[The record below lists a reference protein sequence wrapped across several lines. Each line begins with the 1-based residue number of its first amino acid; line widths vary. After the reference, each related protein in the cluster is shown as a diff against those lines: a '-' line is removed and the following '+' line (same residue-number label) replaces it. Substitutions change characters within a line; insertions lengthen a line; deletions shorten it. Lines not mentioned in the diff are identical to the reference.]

1 MTSYA
6 ARVLITNLLLSW
18 GLFIQFFERK
28 PAFPKYA
35 KNTYRIRNVAIYKSN
50 CSPVPHYARKII
62 GDKTLFLRFCLR
74 LRFVMQTKIFKNTF
88 QTRGVS
94 FTKTGSGSVDGKHF
108 ENGGTIQWDW
118 SWQWS
123 CDFPPRVFLK
133 QKSRHTIVR
142 FQFLQRNLDRALA
155 EWNTRRERASDFLY
169 FVKIE

>member
-35 KNTYRIRNVAIYKSN
+35 KNTYRIRNVAIYKSY
-50 CSPVPHYARKII
+50 CSPGPHYARKII
-62 GDKTLFLRFCLR
+62 VDTILFLRFCLR
-74 LRFVMQTKIFKNTF
+74 LRFVMQTEIFKNTF

-108 ENGGTIQWDW
+108 ENGGFQKRWDH
-118 SWQWS
+118 SNH
-123 CDFPPRVFLK
+123 VFLMSEFSSNTNPK
-133 QKSRHTIVR
+133 YPVIVT
-142 FQFLQRNLDRALA
+142 FLNSSGAVRTGRGLRSYAVIGNM
-155 EWNTRRERASDFLY
+155 
-169 FVKIE
+169 

>member
-6 ARVLITNLLLSW
+6 ARVLITNLLLWW
-18 GLFIQFFERK
+18 GLFIQFSERK
-28 PAFPKYA
+28 PAFPKYT

-94 FTKTGSGSVDGKHF
+94 QRLALRLSVNGKHF
-108 ENGGTIQWDW
+108 ENGGFQKRWDH
-118 SWQWS
+118 SNH
-123 CDFPPRVFLK
+123 VFLSNTNPK
-133 QKSRHTIVR
+133 WPATGWAGEETVSQVS
-142 FQFLQRNLDRALA
+142 FLMV
-155 EWNTRRERASDFLY
+155 T
-169 FVKIE
+169 

>member
-6 ARVLITNLLLSW
+6 ARVLITNLLLWW
-18 GLFIQFFERK
+18 GLFIQFSERK
-28 PAFPKYA
+28 PAFPKYT

-94 FTKTGSGSVDGKHF
+94 QRLALRLSVNGKHF
-108 ENGGTIQWDW
+108 ENGGFQNDEITVIMCFFQTQIQNDR
-118 SWQWS
+118 Q
-123 CDFPPRVFLK
+123 
-133 QKSRHTIVR
+133 
-142 FQFLQRNLDRALA
+142 LDELGKKLFHKCPC
-155 EWNTRRERASDFLY
+155 WW
-169 FVKIE
+169 